1 MTGEI
6 PPAGGLP
13 RRRRRQSEDEVA
25 ERMLT
30 TAMGMVTA
38 TGLTV
43 SLDHIGFEDVI
54 REAGVARSAVYRH
67 WPYKDLFFS
76 DLLKELAK
84 GAGPAMTQGEPSA
97 YRALVRERLDRL
109 ADPGERLA
117 LVAELVRVGAAAE
130 LLAFR
135 DSPDWR
141 TYIAL
146 QATFLSLPESELRD
160 EVRAALTR
168 SESELTERLAGAYEA
183 FAGLVGCRLKPA
195 LGIGYADVAR
205 LTSAAMRGMVI
216 MAPTSPALTTETI
229 ATDPFGL
236 GTAEWSAPGLA
247 IAGIV
252 MGFVEADPDVVFDDA
267 RTAALRALLDQDG

>member
-1 MTGEI
+1 MTGET

-30 TAMGMVTA
+30 TAVGMVTA

-76 DLLKELAK
+76 DLLKELAD
-84 GAGPAMTQGEPSA
+84 GARPAMTPDEPET

-109 ADPGERLA
+109 GDPAERLA
-117 LVAELVRVGAAAE
+117 LIAELLRVGSAAE
-130 LLAFR
+130 LPAFR

-146 QATFLSLPESELRD
+146 QATFLSLPESELRE

-168 SESELTERLAGAYEA
+168 SEDALTERLAAAYA
-183 FAGLVGCRLKPA
+183 SFAALVGCRLKPS
-195 LGIGYADVAR
+195 LGLGYADVAR

-216 MAPTSPALTTETI
+216 MAPTSPALTGETI
-229 ATDPFGL
+229 ATDPFGT

-252 MGFVEADPDVVFDDA
+252 MGFVEADPDVVFDEA
-267 RTAALRALLDQDG
+267 RTAEVRALLDQDG